1 MKYFLV
7 FKVFFLEQSQ
17 NSTLEERVEL
27 LEIQVVVI
35 QDELMDL
42 DEDVDFLFDGQIIQD
57 ERLLNLEETSTGIL
71 GELNV
76 IDEAIEGEKF
86 GVICQGKEPKC
97 SEKA

>member
-1 MKYFLV
+1 M
-7 FKVFFLEQSQ
+7 
-17 NSTLEERVEL
+17 EL

-35 QDELMDL
+35 QDEIMDL

-76 IDEAIEGEKF
+76 IDEAIEGEEF
-86 GVICQGKEPKC
+86 GVIFQWKEPKC